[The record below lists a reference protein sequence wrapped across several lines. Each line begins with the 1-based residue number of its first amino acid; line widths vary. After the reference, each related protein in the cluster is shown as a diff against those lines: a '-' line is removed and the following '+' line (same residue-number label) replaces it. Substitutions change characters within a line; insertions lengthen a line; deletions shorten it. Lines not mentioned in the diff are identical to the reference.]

1 MFIRSDGKEAIGCL
15 PMTLHPVSEGRL
27 CHRGWN
33 RFQNLRS
40 FNRLSL
46 PLAREGSNLKE
57 VTWPEALQ
65 KTTEK
70 ISELLSR
77 YGTQSVGVIG
87 SPWLTNEDNYR
98 IARFSRDILGTH
110 HLDGSYRFSGAAA
123 LTALNRFFSGSFG
136 SLGSIPAIAQAPT
149 ILVIGKES
157 CRDFSPV
164 GSRLIK
170 AFLHGS
176 TVILADPS
184 CNRKEH
190 FFKYLLPHPIQ
201 SLAAAFRDKESVPP
215 DISARLFQPGLA
227 LIFLADQVDS
237 ASSLV
242 SLLQSLSPRSPT
254 ENHLPLMF
262 PLSRSPNLKGAWDMG
277 IQPGEGGLTLQ
288 EMLDEESKVKGLIIF
303 GDDLL
308 NHLPSSSM
316 LVKFKSLEFV
326 LVADRFFTETARMAH
341 WVLPIPLLAETEGT
355 MTNSEG
361 RVQKLRPFLG
371 PQKESRAV
379 ADILHDL
386 SRRLGKDFPVFS
398 EPEVRKEI
406 SKSISP
412 YTQVASESDL
422 EGVGGILL
430 PAPDAALPCE
440 LSEAA
445 EQAAEENRYRL
456 LVPNTL
462 YAWNRNQMIHESPV
476 LRIEYPSDRPA
487 VRMSPLDAK
496 ELKIRMGEK
505 VKIRSDRGEAQAPV
519 EVDENIPSKVLM
531 LPSHFVEVVESLAG
545 KAVRD
550 LATRTL
556 FFPSLS
562 VTVEKL

>member
-1 MFIRSDGKEAIGCL
+1 MFIRSDGQEAIGCL
-15 PMTLHPVSEGRL
+15 PMTHHPVSEGRL

-46 PLAREGSNLKE
+46 PLVREGTDLKE

-98 IARFSRDILGTH
+98 IARFSREILGTH
-110 HLDGSYRFSGAAA
+110 HVDGSYRFSGASA
-123 LTALNRFFSGSFG
+123 LTALSRLFSGSFG
-136 SLGSIPAIAQAPT
+136 SLGSIPAIAQTPS

-170 AFLHGS
+170 AFLRGS
-176 TVILADPS
+176 AVILADPL
-184 CNRKEH
+184 CTRKEH
-190 FFKYLLPHPIQ
+190 FFNYLLPHPIQ
-201 SLAAAFRDKESVPP
+201 SLAAAFKDKESLPP
-215 DISARLFQPGLA
+215 EVSAHLFQPGLA

-242 SLLQSLSPRSPT
+242 SLLQAVWPRSPT
-254 ENHLPLMF
+254 ENHLPFIL

-277 IQPGEGGLTLQ
+277 IQPGEGGLTLH
-288 EMLDEESKVKGLIIF
+288 EMLEEESQVKGILIF

-308 NHLPSSSM
+308 NHLLTSSL
-316 LVKFKSLEFV
+316 LVKFKNLEFV

-341 WVLPIPLLAETEGT
+341 CVLPIPLLAETQGT

-361 RVQKLRPFLG
+361 RVQTLRPFLG
-371 PQKESRAV
+371 PQKESRSV
-379 ADILHDL
+379 ADILYGL
-386 SRRLGKDFPVFS
+386 SQRLGKDFPVFS

-412 YTQVASESDL
+412 YSEVASESDL
-422 EGVGGILL
+422 EEVGGILL
-430 PAPDAALPCE
+430 PAPTAQSPWE
-440 LSEAA
+440 PSEAL
-445 EQAAEENRYRL
+445 EQAPEQNRYHL

-476 LRIEYPSDRPA
+476 LKIEYPSDRLT
-487 VRMSPLDAK
+487 VRMNPLDAK
-496 ELKIRMGEK
+496 ELKLRMGEK
-505 VKIRSDRGEAQAPV
+505 IKIRSDRGQTQAPV
-519 EVDENIPSKVLM
+519 EVDDNIPSKVLM
-531 LPSHFVEVVESLAG
+531 LPSHFVEAVEGLAG

-550 LATRTL
+550 VTTRTV
-556 FFPSLS
+556 FFPNLS
-562 VTVEKL
+562 VTVEKI